1 MAAVCEVGAF
11 LWWEAIEELA
21 DCGPEGVNGA
31 SGGASEE
38 FLELGEDLFD
48 RIEIGEWAGR

>member
-1 MAAVCEVGAF
+1 
-11 LWWEAIEELA
+11 LA